1 MRERLSFR
9 SFLGMMAPPVL
20 YVIIL
25 ELSEYLT
32 MLLLV
37 LLEVAGI
44 MGGREIAG
52 FAGSGN
58 QIGFLSTAMG
68 ALIGIPV
75 FYRMLDRDR
84 MHWPEDFRYEK
95 VSFVKYLYILLLG
108 FMASGGLNQVLGIL
122 KVDRFFKGFQEAA
135 QVLYSQKLWLGLF
148 VLGILAPIV
157 EELVFRGLVYERMKR
172 CFSVRTA
179 AVWCSLF
186 FGIYHGNVPQG
197 IYAFLLGLLMVYL
210 REQYQTLL
218 APVLFHMSA
227 NVYSVL
233 ASQTTLFDWVFDTPE
248 VFLAV
253 MILEFAVSIVLI
265 WRIQEEVVPKKV
277 KKNREWQNASEENIF
292 R

>member
-1 MRERLSFR
+1 MQ
-9 SFLGMMAPPVL
+9 PV
-20 YVIIL
+20 
-25 ELSEYLT
+25 
-32 MLLLV
+32 
-37 LLEVAGI
+37 
-44 MGGREIAG
+44 
-52 FAGSGN
+52 
-58 QIGFLSTAMG
+58 
-68 ALIGIPV
+68 
-75 FYRMLDRDR
+75 
-84 MHWPEDFRYEK
+84 
-95 VSFVKYLYILLLG
+95 
-108 FMASGGLNQVLGIL
+108 
-122 KVDRFFKGFQEAA
+122 
-135 QVLYSQKLWLGLF
+135 
-148 VLGILAPIV
+148 
-157 EELVFRGLVYERMKR
+157 
-172 CFSVRTA
+172 
-179 AVWCSLF
+179 

-233 ASQTTLFDWVFDTPE
+233 ASQTALFDWVFDTPE